1 MFQTNLVY
9 SNDEQWRVY
18 PNCKFHDPGAG
29 VLVLGCGHIS
39 YIVKMHFSFK
49 NLLLYSHAY
58 IRQTKYKVND
68 VQERVYPN
76 CTFHDPR
83 GRDSDVR
90 AWSYKSYS
98 EYVLYSTLSIY
109 STLIEIV
116 FRDYDAAFLYHR
128 WFSFIPWWGCWYT
141 NMSPSDK
148 KSVLSLWYSGERQGQ

>member
-1 MFQTNLVY
+1 M
-9 SNDEQWRVY
+9 
-18 PNCKFHDPGAG
+18 
-29 VLVLGCGHIS
+29 LGCGHIS
-39 YIVKMHFSFK
+39 YIVKVHFSFK

-116 FRDYDAAFLYHR
+116 FRDYDAAFLYH
-128 WFSFIPWWGCWYT
+128 G
-141 NMSPSDK
+141 
-148 KSVLSLWYSGERQGQ
+148 